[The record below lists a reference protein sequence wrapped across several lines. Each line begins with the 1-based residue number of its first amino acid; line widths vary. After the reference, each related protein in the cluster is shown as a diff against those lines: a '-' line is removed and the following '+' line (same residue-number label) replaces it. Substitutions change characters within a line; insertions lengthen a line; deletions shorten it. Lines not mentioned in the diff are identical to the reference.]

1 MLEKLFD
8 VKTLTSYQITVIFF
22 TAASY
27 PFNFFKL
34 FFNFFSKHHKIRV
47 TNIYI
52 NNLADWQACLPNLEM
67 SFLGQ
72 KAYYWLHEICLDA
85 KNKQTIYK
93 YLANYSGP
101 HTVLVFVNSD
111 DLAAIAAQKNIIN
124 LDLKTNKELANLVR
138 LLPGAN
144 YLRITN
150 FIKQVQDKLGVQLNI
165 DQFCILIQYGLLV
178 RDLEEFDFKWVYQ
191 VINLDQSLFDL
202 SKHFLFRDSAA
213 FYKSWV
219 TIASSYS
226 DQFWIMLFSE
236 QLFRAHWFI
245 IYQKEQNFR
254 AAKQIGFRLPFDFMK
269 TGWRYLDPN
278 LLIKAHNFLYQVDYQ
293 LKNGGSDLWLD
304 SFFNR
309 FFRGDF

>member
-1 MLEKLFD
+1 MLEKLLDINTF
-8 VKTLTSYQITVIFF
+8 TNNQSPVIFF
-22 TAASY
+22 TASSY

-34 FFNFFSKHHKIRV
+34 FFNFLNKQHKIQL
-47 TNIYI
+47 TNLYI

-72 KAYYWLHEICLDA
+72 KAYYWLHELGLDA
-85 KNKQTIYK
+85 KNKQAVYR
-93 YLANYSGP
+93 YLINYTGP
-101 HTVLVFVNSD
+101 HTILLFVNND
-111 DLAAIAAQKNIIN
+111 DLPAINAYKNIIN
-124 LDLKTNKELANLVR
+124 LELKTNKELASLVR

-165 DQFCILIQYGLLV
+165 DQFCILMQYGLLV
-178 RDLEEFDFKWVYQ
+178 RDLEEFDLKWVYQ
-191 VINLDQSLFDL
+191 VIDLEQSLFDL

-226 DQFWIMLFSE
+226 EQFWIMFFSE

-254 AAKQIGFRLPFDFMK
+254 LAKQIGFRLSFDFMK

-278 LLIKAHNFLYQVDYQ
+278 LLIKAHDFLYQVDYQ
-293 LKNGGSDLWLD
+293 LKNGGSELLLEAFLNK
-304 SFFNR
+304 FFKS
-309 FFRGDF
+309 DF